1 MRYQG
6 HLRPER
12 CCASSLPPTLPP
24 PLFFPPPSSLF
35 PFLPNPPLLPLPFPQ
50 WQHPAP
56 TNPSLD
62 HHPHPHPLL
71 NQSHQTRNK
80 PPGTAMKCLRPFYL
94 SRSPYPHLPPPSPPP
109 PFLHVSPLLP
119 RVYSSLSPCRFNIF
133 LLDYCKKRG
142 YHNAASQLVAEADLP
157 PESEPPIN
165 AQQGLLF
172 ESVSPSFVVP
182 LSRRPARS

>member
-94 SRSPYPHLPPPSPPP
+94 SRSPYPHLPPPSPAPSI
-109 PFLHVSPLLP
+109 SPRL
-119 RVYSSLSPCRFNIF
+119 SSLTSRVF
-133 LLDYCKKRG
+133 LP
-142 YHNAASQLVAEADLP
+142 LP
-157 PESEPPIN
+157 MQVQHIPL
-165 AQQGLLF
+165 GLLQKARL
-172 ESVSPSFVVP
+172 SQCRKPTCRRGRPS
-182 LSRRPARS
+182 SRI